1 MKAAV
6 IAGVVCAM
14 AGAVH
19 ADDEYGGA
27 SVIFARGSSLY
38 RVDPK
43 GKGETEIAT
52 MAAPGIKVAVRA
64 LRTDAQG
71 KMLLV
76 DVGGKWSFMPLDGS
90 TKTLIELP
98 CADGPAQ
105 LAEDATLLLCRNAS
119 GGSLIVSLPDARQR
133 EIDVPSAGTRMVGS
147 GPERRVIWADR
158 TGVWSALTK
167 DLKVRQ
173 QVAAEAPLRSFLPSP
188 DGQRAIGV
196 YTDKIYTSVKDTK
209 PADLLMGFALDGQA
223 ARRKAIKGG
232 VPIEW
237 SHDSKWVLVQD
248 GGSACIMMANGGQ
261 YKCWKGYTGASV
273 ASDGHWGLVL
283 GNRDGSK
290 KQSSAKASSKP
301 KKGKRSK
308 DTEPTEEPES
318 AGESSE
324 PRADDVE
331 VAPPSGPLA
340 LYRAQLDGAFSL
352 APTVIVKIVD
362 GAAVWIPPPKRPE
375 L

>member
-1 MKAAV
+1 MKPGV
-6 IAGVVCAM
+6 IAGVVCAL
-14 AGAVH
+14 AGAAH
-19 ADDEYGGA
+19 AQAGDEFGGA

-43 GKGETEIAT
+43 GKGETEVATIAPAGT
-52 MAAPGIKVAVRA
+52 KLSVRA

-90 TKTLIELP
+90 TKTLTELP

-105 LAEDATLLLCRNAS
+105 IAEDAALLLCRSAK
-119 GGSLIVSLPDARQR
+119 GGSLIVSLPDVRQR
-133 EIDVPSAGTRMVGS
+133 EIDIPSTGTRMFGV
-147 GPERRVIWADR
+147 GPERRVVWADK
-158 TGVWSALTK
+158 TGVWSALTR

-188 DGQRAIGV
+188 DGQRATGV
-196 YTDKIYTSVKDTK
+196 YLDKVYTSVKDTK
-209 PADLLMGFALDGQA
+209 PAELLMGFALDGQA
-223 ARRKAIKGG
+223 ARRRAIKSG

-237 SHDSKWVLVQD
+237 SHDSKWVLVQE

-290 KQSSAKASSKP
+290 KQSAVKKDTRP
-301 KKGKRSK
+301 KKGKASK
-308 DTEPTEEPES
+308 NTEPTDEPES
-318 AGESSE
+318 AEASDA
-324 PRADDVE
+324 RADDVE

-340 LYRAQLDGAFSL
+340 LYRAQLEGAFSV
-352 APTVIVKIVD
+352 APTLIVKVVD
-362 GAAVWIPPPKRPE
+362 GAAVWIPPHI